1 MSKPAAASLI
11 AWRPI
16 PRAQCTIEWLVLPWR
31 TEEETTGRQ
40 FVDVRN
46 TLLKRRRATASTEPQ
61 VPSADASNG
70 DHVIIR
76 PASPADHPALVDLL
90 RTTMGWPE
98 GPEGHRLWRWKHVDS
113 PFGPSVMWMAEE
125 GGRPIG
131 VRPFMRWEFERGSS
145 VVRAARA
152 VDTATHPD
160 HQGKGVF
167 STLTRAALDELR
179 GDGVQF
185 VFNTPNS
192 QSLPGYLKLG
202 WTNVGRLPVAVRP
215 SSPAAVWRM
224 LRSRVPAERE
234 SLDTTAGA
242 PISDL
247 LDSAQLGSLLADH
260 RTGRGGLRTRR
271 TVAYLQWRYGR
282 PWLKYR
288 AILGAHDVAARVCGG
303 PPPSPRP
310 ECRGGRRG
318 SPRVRR
324 R

>member
-1 MSKPAAASLI
+1 M
-11 AWRPI
+11 
-16 PRAQCTIEWLVLPWR
+16 
-31 TEEETTGRQ
+31 
-40 FVDVRN
+40 
-46 TLLKRRRATASTEPQ
+46 
-61 VPSADASNG
+61 
-70 DHVIIR
+70 IIR

-98 GPEGHRLWRWKHVDS
+98 GPEGHRLWQWKHVDS

-167 STLTRAALDELR
+167 SALTRAALDELR

-202 WTNVGRLPVAVRP
+202 WTKVGRLPVAVRP
-215 SSPAAVWRM
+215 SSPGGRVANDAFTRARRAGIPRHHGGGSDQ
-224 LRSRVPAERE
+224 RSA
-234 SLDTTAGA
+234 
-242 PISDL
+242 
-247 LDSAQLGSLLADH
+247 
-260 RTGRGGLRTRR
+260 GLRAARQFARRPSDRPGWPADAAHRGVSPMALRPSLAQVPSDSGCTRR
-271 TVAYLQWRYGR
+271 GTW
-282 PWLKYR
+282 
-288 AILGAHDVAARVCGG
+288 VCSG

-310 ECRGGRRG
+310 EC
-318 SPRVRR
+318 
-324 R
+324 

>member
-1 MSKPAAASLI
+1 M
-11 AWRPI
+11 
-16 PRAQCTIEWLVLPWR
+16 
-31 TEEETTGRQ
+31 
-40 FVDVRN
+40 
-46 TLLKRRRATASTEPQ
+46 
-61 VPSADASNG
+61 
-70 DHVIIR
+70 IIR

-167 STLTRAALDELR
+167 SALTRAALDELR

-185 VFNTPNS
+185 VFNTPNR

-202 WTNVGRLPVAVRP
+202 WTKVGRLPVAVRP
-215 SSPAAVWRM
+215 SSPAAVGRM

-234 SLDTTAGA
+234 SLDTTAGV

-260 RTGRGGLRTRR
+260 RTGRSGLRTRR

-288 AILGAHDVAARVCGG
+288 AILGAHDVAH
-303 PPPSPRP
+303 
-310 ECRGGRRG
+310 G
-318 SPRVRR
+318 SAVVRR
-324 R
+324 RRRGPSVEAAVVEALASGGDERTTRELLNLAAIRTEADYAIRLGAAGRFGAWLPAPKAGPIFTCLPLDRRTAPPLNEWELTLGDVELF